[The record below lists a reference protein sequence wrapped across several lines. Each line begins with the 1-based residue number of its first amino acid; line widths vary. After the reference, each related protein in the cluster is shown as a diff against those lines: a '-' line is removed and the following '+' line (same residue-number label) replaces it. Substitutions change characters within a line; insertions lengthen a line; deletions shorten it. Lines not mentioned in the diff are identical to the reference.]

1 MKNEKLGFG
10 EDTIETPSVYI
21 RKNIMIWDNNMIQ
34 LSNISCISASGV
46 NDLPFPVWA
55 AIVMLVGLVMFAMSP
70 FVAIVLIAVGGF
82 FAFQWYSKN
91 EKRKEEAILTIRMNS
106 GSNFFFLFND
116 KNFLHKVLNV
126 LENIIV
132 NGNVSGSIEINIKD
146 SNYCQFSHSERCGHS
161 QLRRLN
167 HGFQFQNDQRQHG
180 QQPFCKRPQR
190 LW

>member
-10 EDTIETPSVYI
+10 ENTIETPSVYI

-46 NDLPFPVWA
+46 DDLPFPVWVA
-55 AIVMLVGLVMFAMSP
+55 VIILVGLVMFAASA
-70 FVAIVLIAVGGF
+70 FAAIVLIAIGGY
-82 FAFQWYSKN
+82 FAYEWYTNNK
-91 EKRKEEAILTIRMNS
+91 KRKKEAILTIRMNS

-146 SNYCQFSHSERCGHS
+146 SNIVNSHILNDAAIHS
-161 QLRRLN
+161 
-167 HGFQFQNDQRQHG
+167 
-180 QQPFCKRPQR
+180 
-190 LW
+190 

>member
-1 MKNEKLGFG
+1 MKNEKFGFG

-46 NDLPFPVWA
+46 DDLPFPVWA

-70 FVAIVLIAVGGF
+70 FVAIVMIAVGGF

-146 SNYCQFSHSERCGHS
+146 SNIVNSHILNDAAIHS
-161 QLRRLN
+161 
-167 HGFQFQNDQRQHG
+167 
-180 QQPFCKRPQR
+180 
-190 LW
+190 